1 MRKILVGLLLLII
14 STTSIAQGKLL
25 RREFIAASLQN
36 NKADED
42 PLRQLTVYLPPD
54 YEQGT
59 QRYPVIYVLHGYGG
73 TDSVMMSVWINFK
86 KLLDEA
92 IKTGKMRSMIVVA
105 PNSNTKLQGSFYTNS
120 SVTGNWADY
129 IAKDVVQY
137 MDKNFRTIPDRKSR
151 GLCGHSMGGNG
162 ALKLG
167 MQFADIFSAVYALS
181 PAVLDWHGDFSL
193 SSRGFKRISKLNNEK
208 AIVKALDES
217 DKTGDFDA
225 FFAAVLTAI
234 ARVYSPNISN
244 KELLADFP
252 VTYVGDSAVYHPE
265 VINEWEKQFPF
276 HMIDHYLPQLRSLT
290 ALKLDWGRNEDFSH
304 IPFTSLQFSKKLE
317 AYRIKHF
324 AEEYIGDHGNMLGGF
339 DGRIFNELLPFFDKY
354 LSGGQSQINK

>member
-1 MRKILVGLLLLII
+1 MRTIFVGLLLLSYSII
-14 STTSIAQGKLL
+14 SIAQGKLI
-25 RREFIAASLQN
+25 RREFTAASLQN
-36 NKADED
+36 NKAGED

-54 YEQGT
+54 YEKGT
-59 QRYPVIYVLHGYGG
+59 QHYPVIYVLHGYGG

-92 IKTGKMRSMIVVA
+92 IKTGKMRPMIVVA

-129 IAKDVVQY
+129 IGKDVVQY
-137 MDKNFRTIPDRKSR
+137 MDKNFRTIPHRKSR

-167 MQFADIFSAVYALS
+167 MLFADTFSAVYAMS
-181 PAVLDWHGDFSL
+181 PAVLDWHSDFTLRSK
-193 SSRGFKRISKLNNEK
+193 GFKRISKLNNEE
-208 AIVKALDES
+208 AIVKALFES
-217 DKTGDFDA
+217 DQTGDFDA
-225 FFAAVLTAI
+225 FFAAALTAM
-234 ARVYSPNISN
+234 ARVYSPNTSK

-265 VINEWEKQFPF
+265 LISKWEEQFPF

-290 ALKLDWGRNEDFSH
+290 ALKIDWGRNEEFPH

-339 DGRIFNELLPFFDKY
+339 EGRIFNELLPFFDKY
-354 LSGGQSQINK
+354 LQ

>member
-1 MRKILVGLLLLII
+1 MRKILIGLLLLCYSI
-14 STTSIAQGKLL
+14 TSIAQGKLV
-25 RREFIAASLQN
+25 RHEFTAASLQN
-36 NKADED
+36 NKGGED
-42 PLRQLTVYLPPD
+42 PLRQLTVYLPAD
-54 YEQGT
+54 YEKGT

-92 IKTGKMRSMIVVA
+92 IKTGKMRPMIVVA
-105 PNSNTKLQGSFYTNS
+105 PNSNSKLQGSFYTNS

-129 IAKDVVQY
+129 IGKDVVEY

-167 MQFADIFSAVYALS
+167 MLFADTFSAVYALS
-181 PAVLDWHGDFSL
+181 PAVLNWYGDFTLRSG
-193 SSRGFKRISKLNNEK
+193 GFKRISKLNNIE
-208 AIVKALDES
+208 AIVKALNES

-225 FFAAVLTAI
+225 FFAAVLTAM
-234 ARVYSPNISN
+234 ARVYSPNAAN

-252 VTYVGDSAVYHPE
+252 VTYVKDSAVYDPK
-265 VINEWEKQFPF
+265 VIAQWEAQFPF
-276 HMIDHYLPQLRSLT
+276 YMIDDYLPQLRSLT
-290 ALKLDWGRNEDFSH
+290 ALKLDWGRNEEFSH
-304 IPFTSLQFSKKLE
+304 IPYTSLQFSKKLE
-317 AYRIKHF
+317 GYRIKHF
-324 AEEYIGDHGNMLGGF
+324 AEEYIGDHGNMLDGF

-354 LSGGQSQINK
+354 LYVK

>member
-1 MRKILVGLLLLII
+1 MNCFFLIWLISDLNSLELSRKNVSLFLREKAKEVYKSERLII
-14 STTSIAQGKLL
+14 TQ
-25 RREFIAASLQN
+25 IAANSFVHVSYLQTNDFGNVPCNGLVVRNSNETIVFDTPTNDTSAAELIKWINDSLKCKIKAIVPTHFHDDCLGGLKAFHTNAIPSYANAKTIELATAKNYTVPQN
-36 NKADED
+36 SF
-42 PLRQLTVYLPPD
+42 
-54 YEQGT
+54 
-59 QRYPVIYVLHGYGG
+59 
-73 TDSVMMSVWINFK
+73 TDSV
-86 KLLDEA
+86 
-92 IKTGKMRSMIVVA
+92 
-105 PNSNTKLQGSFYTNS
+105 
-120 SVTGNWADY
+120 
-129 IAKDVVQY
+129 
-137 MDKNFRTIPDRKSR
+137 
-151 GLCGHSMGGNG
+151 
-162 ALKLG
+162 
-167 MQFADIFSAVYALS
+167 
-181 PAVLDWHGDFSL
+181 VLNIG
-193 SSRGFKRISKLNNEK
+193 NEK

-217 DKTGDFDA
+217 DKNGDFDA
-225 FFAAVLTAI
+225 FFAAVLTAM

-339 DGRIFNELLPFFDKY
+339 DGRIFNELLPFFEKY
-354 LSGGQSQINK
+354 LK